1 MASALILHPGKWPI
15 VSPSKALEPK
25 PRTESP
31 QNRKTCGSRAEG
43 RQGEP
48 IHCPSAKSGTSGGYG
63 RWAAGDAADLT
74 QKDLPRPI
82 AGSTRDSSNDALY
95 QGFCSQW
102 HVMAATSDGTAQA
115 PI

>member
-1 MASALILHPGKWPI
+1 MRQQG
-15 VSPSKALEPK
+15 
-25 PRTESP
+25 R
-31 QNRKTCGSRAEG
+31 RAAG
-43 RQGEP
+43 RADTLP
-48 IHCPSAKSGTSGGYG
+48 FCKIRDLGGYG

-74 QKDLPRPI
+74 QKDPPRPI